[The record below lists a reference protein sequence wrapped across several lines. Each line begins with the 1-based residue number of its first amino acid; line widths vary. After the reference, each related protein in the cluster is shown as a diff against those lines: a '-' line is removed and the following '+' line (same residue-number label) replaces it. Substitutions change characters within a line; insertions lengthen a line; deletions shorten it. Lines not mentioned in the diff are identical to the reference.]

1 MDNKTMEISDI
12 ENGIL
17 GGDVEVR
24 EFWITVADANWIA
37 VGQTPNDALAALHA
51 KQQPEA
57 RPPGGILLKA
67 K

>member
-1 MDNKTMEISDI
+1 METSDI

-24 EFWITVADANWIA
+24 EFWITVADADRMPL
-37 VGQTPNDALAALHA
+37 VKLQMTPALAALQA
-51 KQQPEA
+51 KQQPDT
-57 RPPGGILLKA
+57 RPPGGIVLKA